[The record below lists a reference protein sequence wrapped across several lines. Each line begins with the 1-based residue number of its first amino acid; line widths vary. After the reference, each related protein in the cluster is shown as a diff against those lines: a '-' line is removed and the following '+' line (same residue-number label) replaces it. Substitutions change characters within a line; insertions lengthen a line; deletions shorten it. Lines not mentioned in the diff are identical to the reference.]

1 MRMCHRFD
9 FRSSRPAGT
18 SERPRG
24 PRLRIA
30 MVCAHSNPLG
40 PLGRRDTGG
49 MSVYI
54 REMSRALASLGH
66 MVDLFVGEPL
76 DGPTFLDNEES
87 KETLQRYFGP
97 NVHWV
102 SVPCST
108 KAPHNPSELIKTTK
122 SFHQAILRASQDQAV
137 WTKTLPA
144 AFEHHLKHTGNA
156 KTKQRPFDVIFSHYW
171 LSGLAGLATA
181 HSLHLPHVIMF
192 HTLAHSKAE
201 ALGRTVDSSCRVCA
215 EHLVASQS
223 HGVLAPTD
231 SEKEALMT
239 HYGVSP
245 SRIAVVPC
253 GVDGCLFRPKDRL
266 SARRQLQLPLDA
278 LVYLF
283 VGRLDPIKGL
293 ERLFDAFARL
303 PRSIPARL
311 LVVGGD
317 VSEEKSLEAFR
328 KMVEAHGL
336 SRRVIFAGRVEQ
348 ARLPDFYA
356 AADALVIASHYESF
370 CLVAL
375 EALASGTPVVGP
387 PVGVLPEVLSRPEAG
402 VLLRDNSPEELLRG
416 LTAIAK
422 DRSGTD
428 ARHVAVRRDISLRYS
443 WNRVA
448 QDLAQALSDLIY
460 PDGIFKDERETGF
473 NGLHRCSRYCS
484 ASGRS

>member
-9 FRSSRPAGT
+9 FSSPRPAGT
-18 SERPRG
+18 NERPRG
-24 PRLRIA
+24 RRLRFA

-76 DGPTFLDNEES
+76 DGPRFLDGEES

-102 SVPCST
+102 SVPCSS
-108 KAPHNPSELIKTTK
+108 KAPQDPSEQIKTAK
-122 SFHQAILRASQDQAV
+122 SFHQAILKASQGQAE
-137 WTKTLPA
+137 WTKTFPA
-144 AFEHHLKHTGNA
+144 AFEPHCRQSGNA
-156 KTKQRPFDVIFSHYW
+156 QKKKRPFDVIFSHYW

-181 HSLHLPHVIMF
+181 QSLHLPHVIMF
-192 HTLAHSKAE
+192 HTLARSKAE
-201 ALGRTVDSSCRVCA
+201 ALGRTVDASCRLCA

-231 SEKEALMT
+231 SEKEALIL

-245 SRIAVVPC
+245 RRIAVVPC
-253 GVDGCLFRPKDRL
+253 GVDGHLFRPKDNVW
-266 SARRQLQLPLDA
+266 ARRQLELPLDA

-293 ERLFDAFARL
+293 DRLLEAFAGL

-317 VSEEKSLEAFR
+317 VSEEKSLGAFR
-328 KMVEAHGL
+328 EIVKARGL
-336 SRRVIFAGRVEQ
+336 SRRVIFACRVEQ

-375 EALASGTPVVGP
+375 EALASGKPVVGP
-387 PVGVLPEVLSRPEAG
+387 PVGVLPDVLSRPEAG
-402 VLLRDNSPEELLRG
+402 VLLRNNSPEELLRG
-416 LTAIAK
+416 LTAIAR
-422 DRSGTD
+422 DRPGND
-428 ARHVAVRRDISLRYS
+428 ARHAAVRRDISQRYS
-443 WNRVA
+443 WDRVA
-448 QDLAQALSDLIY
+448 QDLAQALSDLLH
-460 PDGIFKDERETGF
+460 PDRIFKGERETVS
-473 NGLHRCSRYCS
+473 NGLHRCSRYCG